1 MCDTDICV
9 VVVCGAGQ
17 ARGAGLHHTHAAEQ
31 RAYQQ
36 QHKTIII
43 IVIQPALWSE
53 AVVVLSVLSQIR
65 VAMVTGDSR
74 ETAESI
80 AHELGFFER
89 GVDEALSGGQALQH
103 LT

>member
-1 MCDTDICV
+1 MCA

-17 ARGAGLHHTHAAEQ
+17 ARGAGLHHTHAPEQ

-36 QHKTIII
+36 QQHKTTS
-43 IVIQPALWSE
+43 IVIVQPALWSE
-53 AVVVLSVLSQIR
+53 AVVSVLSQIR

-89 GVDEALSGGQALQH
+89 GVDEALSGGQAGRQALLQH